1 MRKIFLL
8 AILTVSY
15 LYVQGQNTHK
25 YSLNE
30 LIDSAIDKN
39 FAINANYLNDSLTLS
54 DINLLARNY
63 QPKVTTTATFSY
75 WDWLQPNKEKML
87 GSGNTDMYIE
97 ISAYQLL
104 YDWGEN
110 KQRKLVEYANISIN
124 QELRRQIKQTI
135 SITITQSYL
144 NVLKQSNKIEIY
156 TTAIA
161 RQKDQLK
168 VSENLHSIGRV
179 TNLDLQK
186 TKISIAIKERELSL
200 AKAVY
205 AQMLSDL
212 KHLSFIESD
221 APIAIEDNIE
231 FLYSENQWLPKQEQI
246 MQNHPSLKS
255 FDEMIT
261 QQKLQQEVF
270 KKQNRPELFS
280 YAATNWESSYIPFSK
295 NFNYN
300 IGVGIRYT
308 LPFGGGRGYKDGIVR
323 SQIRISQLEE
333 QQNQTLTDLQKEIA
347 STSILLNNK
356 LTEVEQNAQI
366 IQMAEESLKNALVLY
381 EGGQE
386 NILNVLDAQSV
397 VAEQS
402 IIYREAM
409 ADYLMLIAK
418 LHFLQGND
426 TYPFNK

>member
-1 MRKIFLL
+1 
-8 AILTVSY
+8 
-15 LYVQGQNTHK
+15 
-25 YSLNE
+25 
-30 LIDSAIDKN
+30 
-39 FAINANYLNDSLTLS
+39 
-54 DINLLARNY
+54 
-63 QPKVTTTATFSY
+63 
-75 WDWLQPNKEKML
+75 ML

-261 QQKLQQEVF
+261 QQKLQQPQLIGRVHISLSVKTLTTILVWVFATRCLSVAGEVIKMELFVVRCEYLNSKSNKIKRSPTF
-270 KKQNRPELFS
+270 KKKSHPPP
-280 YAATNWESSYIPFSK
+280 YC
-295 NFNYN
+295 
-300 IGVGIRYT
+300 
-308 LPFGGGRGYKDGIVR
+308 
-323 SQIRISQLEE
+323 
-333 QQNQTLTDLQKEIA
+333 
-347 STSILLNNK
+347 
-356 LTEVEQNAQI
+356 
-366 IQMAEESLKNALVLY
+366 
-381 EGGQE
+381 
-386 NILNVLDAQSV
+386 
-397 VAEQS
+397 
-402 IIYREAM
+402 
-409 ADYLMLIAK
+409 
-418 LHFLQGND
+418 
-426 TYPFNK
+426 